1 VKYDNIKNRP
11 VFTNL
16 ARMGQEEDNRIYWEQ
31 IRQHDK
37 QALFALYN
45 NTYFHLIRFG
55 LKTGADDELVKDCVN
70 QLFLQLW
77 EKREQLHPVT
87 QVRAYLFTALRHQIQ
102 DQFTYQSRIDN
113 AVHQMAHEG
122 DLSELSYE
130 EIIIRVQHNEE
141 LKTKLRLAM
150 QQLTPRQTE
159 LIRLKFFEGLSY
171 EQIAAQTSQT
181 VKTAYNTIYDAIKV
195 LRKMLK

>member
-1 VKYDNIKNRP
+1 M
-11 VFTNL
+11 
-16 ARMGQEEDNRIYWEQ
+16 AQEEDNRVYWEQ
-31 IRQHDK
+31 IRQDDK

-55 LKTGADDELVKDCVN
+55 LKICGDDELVKDGVN

-77 EKREQLHPVT
+77 EKRAQLHPVT
-87 QVRAYLFTALRHQIQ
+87 QVRAYLFTALRNHIQ
-102 DQFTYQSRIDN
+102 DQFNYRSKIDT
-113 AVHQMAHEG
+113 AVHHLAHES

-130 EIIIRVQHNEE
+130 EIIIRVQHDEE

-159 LIRLKFFEGLSY
+159 LIRLKFFEGLTY

-181 VKTAYNTIYDAIKV
+181 VKTAYNTVYDAIKV